1 MAVEAR
7 AQILEQHFH
16 EDMIALCHALRA
28 EGYWPSSFY
37 RSVVEIGGLR
47 AAKRLL
53 HSVNYSDGFLR
64 LEAMGRMAWSIESH
78 ALYPWYEELFTDEEL
93 DVARSRLM
101 AFHFSGHLFGPKLS
115 DVPEWYRDLSE
126 P

>member
-7 AQILEQHFH
+7 AQILEHHFH
-16 EDMIALCHALRA
+16 EDMVALCYSLRE
-28 EGYWPSSFY
+28 EGYWPASFY

-53 HSVNYSDGFLR
+53 HSVNYTEGFLR
-64 LEAMGRMAWSIESH
+64 LEAMGLLAWSIESH
-78 ALYPWYEELFTDEEL
+78 SLFPWYRELFTDEEL
-93 DVARSRLM
+93 DVASSRLM
-101 AFHFSGHLFGPKLS
+101 AFRFCGHLAGPRLA
-115 DVPEWYRDLSE
+115 DVPAWYRGLAE